1 MTRRL
6 TITKINT
13 ETDGS
18 INMYYAADGTE
29 GGMSWPNRAAFDQFI
44 LDTEKNV
51 NLESLAGFAMMKGW
65 RNNRPFDHGDYI
77 GSYVGTNLDKTNPS
91 IIIKV

>member
-6 TITKINT
+6 TITKINA

-18 INMYYAADGTE
+18 INLYCTADGTE
-29 GGMSWPNRAAFDQFI
+29 CAMGWPNREAFDQFI

-51 NLESLAGFAMMKGW
+51 NIESLAGFALMKGW
-65 RNNRPFDHGDYI
+65 RNNRPFDHADYI
-77 GSYVGTNLDKTNPS
+77 GSFVETNLDKPNPS
-91 IIIKV
+91 ITIKV

>member
-29 GGMSWPNRAAFDQFI
+29 GGMGWPSREVFDQFI

-51 NLESLAGFAMMKGW
+51 NIESLAGFAMMKGW
-65 RNNRPFDHGDYI
+65 RNNRPFDHADYI
-77 GSYVGTNLDKTNPS
+77 GSFVELDMDKPNPS
-91 IIIKV
+91 ITIKV